1 MQYFFDCCYQVLTN
15 RYLVVP
21 VCAMFFAQ
29 LLKVVYYSARGKKFD
44 FMVFFSSGR
53 MPSSHSAFV
62 CSLATLVGLRSGFD
76 SPLFAVVTVFSF
88 ITMYD
93 AAGVRL
99 QAGKQAQ
106 LLNKILDSLVE
117 KHPVKAAHLKEFLG
131 HTPFEVYVGAVIGII
146 IGILFRG

>member
-1 MQYFFDCCYQVLTN
+1 MDYIFDCVSRILTN
-15 RYLVVP
+15 RYLLVP
-21 VCAMFFAQ
+21 VGSMLAAQ
-29 LLKVVYYSARGKKFD
+29 CCKIVYYSIKDRRFGFD
-44 FMVFFSSGR
+44 ILFSSGR

-62 CSLATLVGLRSGFD
+62 CSLATIIGFSSGFD
-76 SPLFAVVTVFSF
+76 SAIFAFASIFAF

-106 LLNKILDSLVE
+106 VLNAMLDDVKG
-117 KHPVKAAHLKEFLG
+117 KHGIKSVQLKEFIG
-131 HTPFEVYVGAVIGII
+131 HTPIEVYAGAVLGVV